1 MDENLEKKSFYNKLK
16 YANYNLM
23 YLTFVNYS
31 TSLYVLYFFNLIE
44 IFQILSL
51 SINDGFKNIWK
62 GSKFYL
68 KVCEFLKYWRILR
81 YSDNN
86 ENLYL
91 FILIIIC
98 LIIIFDFVIF
108 LYLLILSF
116 NQNPLKK
123 FLLQIFYHLSI
134 FLGTIF
140 LVPNTEILFSMI
152 VCDNELYFKSKFKCW
167 KFEHLIFLIIS
178 SVCYLFLIIITILF
192 QEFYFIYNEKF
203 SNNLSRYL
211 ISNPQIIFSLI
222 KSFTVVLLQF
232 QCVKNII
239 YVVIIFQLLTSILNS
254 YNYYIQKK
262 LGNSNNIFDRL
273 NFVFSLI
280 YCLNCICVFI
290 GKLIE
295 KNNFNGMFEIFIV
308 GCILIIILI
317 LTFPKVTILNK
328 KYFNF
333 SKNDKI
339 IFENIFLI
347 LNELENQNKKRENL
361 LNIFSYFSEYKLT
374 EKFNIKSVE
383 KLTNEEIE
391 YYILLDIENLYKNS
405 INIFRNSVL
414 LNLSYS
420 IFEYEKLK
428 KYNKSYI
435 NLLKISNLNLNL
447 SQEFFIYRIK
457 RKLQEKGIFEGIDL
471 TNLSFKFQCN
481 KLISM
486 IYDLCLNFIDFWN
499 LVLSCTEY
507 SEFQRLNFY
516 GNKINYLL
524 DKIEEKYIL
533 LEKGN
538 FSYNKIKIL
547 FGYFLRDVLN
557 DYEKSKDFLSNHNF
571 NEFQFLNENVLN
583 IKNLNSDNLFHFI
596 VVSGEKKTFEE
607 ILKIS
612 EEFCSYLGYY
622 EEQLIGKKISFLLPN
637 YIRLAH
643 EKMLKKKIL
652 KFFYDTINLK
662 VLNENKNIKTLELV
676 FINSSK
682 FAVPLIMD
690 VIIINDENYNPIF
703 FGKINYDFININ
715 LSLNDKIN
723 MNIFPDRDFLIITNE
738 KLLIQ
743 NFTSNCL
750 NNLQL
755 DNNMINSNIEISFFI
770 KELSEDFLNKIYE
783 NPNENPLKTKILLI
797 HQKYLK
803 QNIITWKSNKKY
815 KLIVSELKID
825 KKIYGFNF
833 NIFFDVDSS
842 VIGTAIGIKRM
853 SIVSSLGRGSIENR
867 KSVSNQDKKSLIFQ
881 SRCNEEITITKNFM
895 PEFQSIQ
902 FDMKEKMFLMNTKK
916 NYENE
921 NSVND
926 YFNNIFM
933 EDKNNFIIKLN
944 TKKDSNSTS
953 KQTEKTE
960 ENDSSSLI
968 NEEEE
973 EEENEEKEE
982 KKEEKI
988 ENENND
994 LNYYKIKNNKIKF
1007 LVYDFN
1013 LNVSHEVKSY
1023 EFQSKV
1029 EEIINLEKN
1038 ITNSLEK
1045 KKIIKAPSNY
1055 ENLNKKNNEHQ
1066 NLLGS
1071 YKRETIQKLI
1081 NPKLLNNSVLFS
1093 ILLYFINITVFLI
1106 ISIFY
1111 FYYAKKYCKNIKQ
1124 INTFIN
1130 YQANLFRYILHSY
1143 LTSMEMVLLKNHKY
1157 TNLYQKNNRDLYY
1170 EECKNYLIEIYN
1182 KSKNELHSFS
1192 FEKIT
1197 ISDKIQ
1203 KEIDN
1208 IIITTNLYYVYP
1220 NFTVAIDTTEMNLYY
1235 SLSEY
1240 DFILLSFVINEDE
1253 INPLNVR
1260 FLYLVFNGEY
1270 NINGLNSMINLYF
1283 QELDIQI
1290 KNIRKIIWFL
1300 FIVFFVFEIVMI
1312 FIGLKASIYLVSE
1325 KEIYLNYFFKI
1336 EEKKINIIMQN
1347 NMKFLMINKNTNLI
1361 SEPKIDFEDIFEN
1374 NNNNINK
1381 EKSIE
1386 NFSSIED
1393 EKKKINFVIKK
1404 RNPNSGKFKYNLITD
1419 NPLIRKNLLM
1429 ISLFYIFMLMLLLYV
1444 TYYFSSNIII
1454 IPNYGKIFYITL
1466 YIERAIFGKYN
1477 FVRAFNF
1484 FNPLKNSISAIG
1496 DYFIEQVNYLYDAY
1510 QENSNFV
1517 RYISRNTTETN
1528 INEVKKL
1535 FSKAGKN
1542 SFCEYF
1548 ENATKYD
1555 ITCETVASNITNY
1568 GIYSVFSFLFDNYY
1582 FLTMKIQE
1590 MWDFAE
1596 KNNLTYN
1603 EMLYGTSG
1611 YSNILPE
1618 DSEQLEYYHKHNPF
1632 TIFNEDTSKDITTLL
1647 FYALKEE
1654 FGYLTNN
1661 LSIFIDNIYD
1671 NINLCI
1677 KMVIYFFYGI
1687 LICFYIFYIVPYIIT
1702 KNMELNK
1709 AKKMLKFIPKEDL
1722 YKIINIDSINRK
1734 IINKD

>member
-1 MDENLEKKSFYNKLK
+1 MDENLEKKSFFIKLK
-16 YANYNLM
+16 HANFNLM
-23 YLTFVNYS
+23 YLTFVNFQ
-31 TSLYVLYFFNLIE
+31 TSIYVLYFFNIIE

-51 SINDGFKNIWK
+51 SINDGFKKIWK
-62 GSKFYL
+62 GSKFFL

-81 YSDNN
+81 FTDNN
-86 ENLYL
+86 ESFYI
-91 FILIIIC
+91 FIVILIC
-98 LIIIFDFVIF
+98 LIIIFDFILF

-123 FLLQIFYHLSI
+123 FFLRIFYHLSF
-134 FLGTIF
+134 FLSTVF
-140 LVPNTEILFSMI
+140 LIPNTEILFSII
-152 VCDNELYFKSKFKCW
+152 VCDDELYFKSKFKCW
-167 KFEHLIFLIIS
+167 KIKHIIFVIITSVCYIFLI
-178 SVCYLFLIIITILF
+178 LITILF
-192 QEFYFIYNEKF
+192 QEFYFVYKENF
-203 SNNLSRYL
+203 SHNLSRYL
-211 ISNPQIIFSLI
+211 ISNPQITFSLI
-222 KSFTVVLLQF
+222 KSFTVVLLEF
-232 QCVKNII
+232 LCVKNILFF
-239 YVVIIFQLLTSILNS
+239 VIVFELLTSILNS

-262 LGNSNNIFDRL
+262 LGNSKNIFDRL

-280 YCLNCICVFI
+280 FCLNCVCVFV

-295 KNNFNGMFEIFIV
+295 NKHFNGMFEIFLV
-308 GCILIIILI
+308 GCLLIIILI
-317 LTFPKVTILNK
+317 LTFPKVTILNRK
-328 KYFNF
+328 SFNF
-333 SKNDKI
+333 SQNDKI

-361 LNIFSYFSEYKLT
+361 LNIFGYFSEYKLT
-374 EKFNIKSVE
+374 EKFHIKNVE
-383 KLTNEEIE
+383 KLSNEEIE

-457 RKLQEKGIFEGIDL
+457 RKLQEKGIFEGVDL

-486 IYDLCLNFIDFWN
+486 IYDLCLYFLDFWN

-524 DKIEEKYIL
+524 DKIEEKYVL

-583 IKNLNSDNLFHFI
+583 IKNLNSDTLFHFI

-612 EEFCSYLGYY
+612 EEFCSFLGYSDD
-622 EEQLIGKKISFLLPN
+622 QLLGKKISFLLPN
-637 YIRLAH
+637 YIRKAH
-643 EKMLKKKIL
+643 EKMLQKKIL

-662 VLNENKNIKTLELV
+662 QFNNNNIKTLELV

-690 VIIINDENYNPIF
+690 IFIINDENYNPIF
-703 FGKINYDFININ
+703 FGKINYDFVNMN
-715 LSLNDKIN
+715 LNLNEKISL
-723 MNIFPDRDFLIITNE
+723 NIFPDRDFLIITNE

-750 NNLQL
+750 NHLL
-755 DNNMINSNIEISFFI
+755 LNNNIINSNVEISLFI
-770 KELSEDFLNKIYE
+770 KELNEDFFNKIYE
-783 NPNENPLKTKILLI
+783 NPQQNPLKTKIILI

-803 QNIITWKSNKKY
+803 QNIITWKNNKKY

-825 KKIYGFNF
+825 NKIYGFNF
-833 NIFFDVDSS
+833 NLFFDVDSS
-842 VIGTAIGIKRM
+842 IIGTAIGIKRM
-853 SIVSSLGRGSIENR
+853 SIVSSLGRGSLGNR
-867 KSVSNQDKKSLIFQ
+867 VSLSNQDKKNLMFQ
-881 SRCNEEITITKNFM
+881 SKCNDEISISKNFV
-895 PEFQSIQ
+895 PDFQKIQ
-902 FDMKEKMFLMNTKK
+902 FDMKQKMFLMNTK
-916 NYENE
+916 ESME

-944 TKKDSNSTS
+944 TKKDSKSTS
-953 KQTEKTE
+953 KQTEKSE

-973 EEENEEKEE
+973 EEEEEEKI
-982 KKEEKI
+982 KEEKI
-988 ENENND
+988 FSNEINND
-994 LNYYKIKNNKIKF
+994 SSENDYYKIKNSKIKF
-1007 LVYDFN
+1007 LVYDFSSN
-1013 LNVSHEVKSY
+1013 MTHEIKSY
-1023 EFQSKV
+1023 QFQSKID
-1029 EEIINLEKN
+1029 EIFNLEKN
-1038 ITNSLEK
+1038 ITFSLQK
-1045 KKIIKAPSNY
+1045 KKISKAPSI
-1055 ENLNKKNNEHQ
+1055 ENQNKKNEDQKYSLN
-1066 NLLGS
+1066 S

-1081 NPKLLNNSVLFS
+1081 NPNLLNRSVLFS
-1093 ILLYFINITVFLI
+1093 ILLYFLILTVFLI

-1111 FYYAKKYCKNIKQ
+1111 FYYAKNYCNNIKQ

-1157 TNLYQKNNRDLYY
+1157 SNLYQKTNRDLYY
-1170 EECKNYLIEIYN
+1170 EECKSYLIEIYN
-1182 KSKNELHSFS
+1182 KSKSELHSFS
-1192 FEKIT
+1192 FEKIK
-1197 ISDKIQ
+1197 ISQKIQ

-1220 NFTVAIDTTEMNLYY
+1220 NFTVAIDTTEMSLYY

-1240 DFILLSFVINEDE
+1240 DFILLSFVINENQ

-1283 QELDIQI
+1283 KELDIQI
-1290 KNIRKIIWFL
+1290 KKIRKIIWFL
-1300 FIVFFVFEIVMI
+1300 FAVFFIFEIVML
-1312 FIGLKASIYLVSE
+1312 FIGLKASIYLVVE

-1336 EEKKINIIMQN
+1336 EEKKIVFIMQN
-1347 NMKFLMINKNTNLI
+1347 NMKFLMIHKNHNLI
-1361 SEPKIDFEDIFEN
+1361 SEPKIDFEEIFEN
-1374 NNNNINK
+1374 NVKN
-1381 EKSIE
+1381 EE
-1386 NFSSIED
+1386 NSSFEST
-1393 EKKKINFVIKK
+1393 KKKINFTIKK

-1419 NPLIRKNLLM
+1419 NPLIKQNLM
-1429 ISLFYIFMLMLLLYV
+1429 MTSLFYIFMLFLLFYV
-1444 TYYFSSNIII
+1444 TYYFSSNIVVV
-1454 IPNYGKIFYITL
+1454 PNYGKIFYITL

-1517 RYISRNTTETN
+1517 RYISRNATETD
-1528 INEVKKL
+1528 INDVIKL

-1548 ENATKYD
+1548 ENVTKYE
-1555 ITCETVASNITNY
+1555 ITCEQIASNITNY
-1568 GIYSVFSFLFDNYY
+1568 GIYSVFSFLFDNYF

-1596 KNNLTYN
+1596 ENNLTYN
-1603 EMLYGTSG
+1603 EMLYGTNG
-1611 YSNILPE
+1611 YSKILPE
-1618 DSEQLEYYHKHNPF
+1618 DSEQLEFYQKHNPF
-1632 TIFNEDTSKDITTLL
+1632 DIFNEDISKDITTLL

-1654 FGYLTNN
+1654 FGFITNN
-1661 LSIFIDNIYD
+1661 LSELIDNIYN
-1671 NINLCI
+1671 NIHFCI
-1677 KMVIYFFYGI
+1677 EIIIYFFYGI
-1687 LICFYIFYIVPYIIT
+1687 LICFYLIYIVPYIIT

-1722 YKIINIDSINRK
+1722 YKIINIDNINRK
-1734 IINKD
+1734 IINKS